1 MNAVEARSLL
11 IGIPKEEFITEYF
24 SDSIG
29 KCCSVGHLVR
39 LKSSNP
45 NIYHQSLSDGYNNEV
60 SEFVRV
66 DVSNFLWEKYNQS
79 ATLATVNNNPNINGY
94 TQDNPK
100 DRVIALLDDMINTN

>member
-24 SDSIG
+24 SDDIG
-29 KCCSVGHLVR
+29 RCCAVGHLVR
-39 LKSSNP
+39 LKSSDTKSYNQP
-45 NIYHQSLSDGYNNEV
+45 LSDGYNKEV
-60 SEFVRV
+60 FQFVRG

-79 ATLATVNNNPNINGY
+79 ATLATVNNQNNINGY